1 MKITFFVLLL
11 ALLIVYI
18 NQVNVVETLKD
29 KIYLYIFN
37 SLSILFVLIFLYY
50 SFVFGFKRGLF
61 STFIIWCLFVVATP
75 IPEAGLLVSVPLK
88 NILNIDMGITQIL
101 VSFIALGFLIF
112 SYVKFRKYLEQ
123 TTQGK
128 FLIRIM
134 DFGSFSIFITSIL
147 ASVSLSYL
155 INDCIDNLVF
165 KKEMNIWLN
174 SGIFWIFLFF
184 FILYFYF
191 LKNLPYK

>member
-155 INDCIDNLVF
+155 INDGIDNLVF

>member
-61 STFIIWCLFVVATP
+61 STFIIWCIFVVATP

-155 INDCIDNLVF
+155 INDGIDNLVF

>member
-1 MKITFFVLLL
+1 LFYILAYIYIYEDNIFVLLL

-112 SYVKFRKYLEQ
+112 LMLNFVNIWNKPHK
-123 TTQGK
+123 
-128 FLIRIM
+128 
-134 DFGSFSIFITSIL
+134 GSFSFVLWIL
-147 ASVSLSYL
+147 GH
-155 INDCIDNLVF
+155 LVF
-165 KKEMNIWLN
+165 LLLR
-174 SGIFWIFLFF
+174 F
-184 FILYFYF
+184 
-191 LKNLPYK
+191 

>member
-1 MKITFFVLLL
+1 
-11 ALLIVYI
+11 
-18 NQVNVVETLKD
+18 VETLKD

-155 INDCIDNLVF
+155 INDGIDNLVF

>member
-155 INDCIDNLVF
+155 INDGIDHLVF